1 MIVFNLSEVPVN
13 LSEVPVA
20 VCCQVHQ
27 YTSMQNH
34 NREGNVLCHAINENR
49 FIALRVDLCCQKAA
63 IWSTA
68 RTEGIVSDRI
78 EASFAVRFQVVCSE
92 RMLTPYK

>member
-1 MIVFNLSEVPVN
+1 MFNLSD
-13 LSEVPVA
+13 VPVA

-34 NREGNVLCHAINENR
+34 NREGNVLCHAINDNR
-49 FIALRVDLCCQKAA
+49 FIALRIDGRRTWKMARLCCQKAA

-78 EASFAVRFQVVCSE
+78 EASICCTVSGCVFRTYAHT
-92 RMLTPYK
+92 L